1 MLNSINLITQHMA
14 AARVV
19 AARCLNWIDATSTC
33 RGVRLDDV
41 ISTGTTMR
49 KRLQACKE
57 SLAETWDPSWTNNQH
72 EYLREYVKKLEE
84 YSRKY
89 DEWLGR
95 WQRARAE
102 AEAVGLDGSITYDYW
117 KKNIQLPDEVVKAY
131 KWFDTVERVIKTA
144 DLDATRIVKFAA
156 NAYCSEVCHRFHW
169 LGGHMHECPRADE
182 QRHE

>member
-1 MLNSINLITQHMA
+1 MA
-14 AARVV
+14 TTRKD
-19 AARCLNWIDATSTC
+19 AARCLNWIDATT
-33 RGVRLDDV
+33 REPLPDVQLDNL
-41 ISTGTTMR
+41 ISSGTTLR

-57 SLAETWDPSWTNNQH
+57 SLAEAWDPSWTNNQ
-72 EYLREYVKKLEE
+72 YEYVKKLEAC
-84 YSRKY
+84 SRKY